1 MTMVDWKGLGLI
13 EFPDA
18 MSQEDINQR
27 LSDQEFYFDEQFGIV
42 SDPGLWAQ
50 AMPDSVE
57 RGFRKT
63 VMGIQAA
70 RSLNPDIPLV
80 GMSRDEAAIAIRE
93 QKARMD
99 DIPMPEETRAILGQ
113 VMGQDFFEA
122 VGTMISNPSAAA
134 SIVGEGLGGSVPAAA
149 TTIASVAVPSLFGLA
164 LSPFAAV
171 GIGAAAAGSAGYAT
185 EYANTLIDH
194 MMDKGNIDVMDVD
207 AVAAALNNETLM
219 AGAKKSAIARGVP
232 IAMVDAAAFALGGV
246 FSNVVRSAR
255 VGSKA
260 GVEVGEDYVKVGSD
274 KLVKETPL
282 SRTEIELGTSPT
294 PRSRAAELVGMT
306 GVETG
311 GGIAGEA
318 LAQISDEGAVMRPG
332 ELAIEGLAQGL
343 IGGPT
348 NLVTYMSAE
357 YSARRQAGIKDGEEP
372 AALTGEPVVDQE
384 QADLDTLSD
393 TINAEQDAGV
403 ATSSSA
409 AEESTLKINRLEK
422 NLETAEKEFDDLRYT
437 GINPKKMASLRDSGI
452 PNIKAKIAAEKA
464 GLNTFQNE
472 NVTLVNDAADQGI
485 GSGSQPES
493 LELSR
498 RPTKSDPQ
506 SIWGF
511 LSSTVSRS
519 TAAVERA
526 AQDPNSAN
534 APVIREML
542 NSVKTFFP
550 QVKLTKAKLM
560 SELNEQMTPFLQSF
574 RMPVVGGLRSGSQ
587 ARGIDGNSSRALG
600 EALHLDDVDRTVAN
614 ITEIMDRHNV
624 APQYRQAVLQ
634 TIPRGKGMNANMLA
648 VEEAANVEVS
658 ALDGGGYL
666 QVDMSP
672 LFRGRGSKARKQKA
686 IKAVG
691 KELGSESKAKK
702 IFDEM
707 EDNFKREGISS
718 PTFGKAIENIPSVK
732 KMSFQ
737 QQRTLTKKVRDVLV
751 KEQLISTD
759 YYEIMRRRIG
769 QHSIAIPSA
778 SRIEPVRKQIQ
789 KMAKDGNLTR
799 EEEAALGSLQ
809 KVTLAIEGRYG
820 TGPDGMPRAAKNILQ
835 PIVTSMYVITL
846 GMAGI
851 ASLGEIAVL
860 TGYAKPGDI
869 FYGFR
874 KMIPI
879 MSRKLARYFKPNMT
893 KSKAEEALEDFL
905 IYVSAPEMAER
916 FTSQSVVDFSSK
928 VTEKFFLANLLTQI
942 TQATRIVAAEAFTRA
957 IDRDVSVLKTA
968 SKTSKEYRQ
977 AMMRMRKLGVPENSV
992 TSMSTEMRQMAILN
1006 GIDMTVMTPD
1016 PTNRPLW
1023 MSNPYL
1029 APVAMLKSF
1038 ATAFGNTVGKMV
1050 WDEVVV
1056 GQTAYGE
1063 KLTKGERASKA
1074 FKYAMMLSLLMGAQ
1088 GAIQS
1093 TRDVIRNW
1101 DDEGEDYPEDELL
1114 NRLLDMAKGTMI
1126 LGIGTPLLDALQ
1138 AQKYGS
1144 SPMLALAGPVVSKVD
1159 KLLSAVGAVGSD
1171 GEIRPLVREFVRS
1184 IPGIS
1189 VNPGARRMIEEAIMD
1204 ELT

>member
-18 MSQEDINQR
+18 MSQEDIDQR

-113 VMGQDFFEA
+113 VMEQDFFEA

-194 MMDKGNIDVMDVD
+194 MMDEGNIDVMDVD

-219 AGAKKSAIARGVP
+219 AEAKKSAIARGVP

-422 NLETAEKEFDDLRYT
+422 NLETAEKELNDLRYT

-464 GLNTFQNE
+464 GLNTFQNK
-472 NVTLVNDAADQGI
+472 NVTLINDTADQGI
-485 GSGSQPES
+485 GSSSQPES

-511 LSSTVSRS
+511 LSSTVSRA
-519 TAAVERA
+519 TAASERA
-526 AQDPNSAN
+526 AQDPNSVN

-574 RMPVVGGLRSGSQ
+574 KMPVVGGLRSGSQ
-587 ARGIDGNSSRALG
+587 ARGIDGNSSKAIG
-600 EALHLDDVDRTVAN
+600 ESLHLDDADMTIAN
-614 ITEIMDRHNV
+614 VTEIMDRNNV
-624 APQYRQAVLQ
+624 APQYRPAIMDTVQRSRALLK
-634 TIPRGKGMNANMLA
+634 RMLA
-648 VEEAANVEVS
+648 EEQAAGVEVS
-658 ALDGGGYL
+658 ALDGGYFP
-666 QVDMSP
+666 VDLSP
-672 LFRGRGSKARKQKA
+672 LFRGIGSNARKQKA

-691 KELGSESKAKK
+691 KALGSESKAKK
-702 IFDEM
+702 LFDEI

-718 PTFGKAIENIPSVK
+718 PTFGKAMENIPAVK

-751 KEQLISTD
+751 KEQLIPTD
-759 YYEIMRRRIG
+759 YYEVMRRRIG

-778 SRIEPVRKQIQ
+778 SRIEPIRRQIQ

-799 EEEAALGSLQ
+799 EEEAALGNLQ
-809 KVTLAIEGRYG
+809 KVTRAIEGRYG
-820 TGPDGMPRAAKNILQ
+820 TGPEGMPRGAKAILQ

-879 MSRKLARYFKPNMT
+879 MSRKLGRYFKPNMK
-893 KSKAEEALEDFL
+893 KSDAELALEDFL

-1101 DDEGEDYPEDELL
+1101 DDEDEDYPEDELL

-1159 KLLSAVGAVGSD
+1159 KLLSAVGAVGSE

-1184 IPGIS
+1184 VPFIS
-1189 VNPGARRMIEEAIMD
+1189 VNPGARRVIEDALMD